1 MSEKLGA
8 ERLMPEEWKD
18 DLEALDLE
26 IVRLAV
32 ICQVKLLEPGVI
44 QHVLDNDARDC
55 LNDHKTAFASLRG
68 LLFLHFQM
76 QKDLAEA
83 YGPSNA
89 MEIVRRVWSH
99 LQPRIGDQLGSLP
112 NPGPLP
118 SA

>member
-1 MSEKLGA
+1 MSRKLGA
-8 ERLMPEEWKD
+8 ERLMPEEWRD

-26 IVRLAV
+26 IVRLAI

-44 QHVLDNDARDC
+44 QRVLDNDARDC
-55 LNDHKTAFASLRG
+55 LNAHETAFASLRG

-83 YGPSNA
+83 YGPSDA
-89 MEIVRRVWSH
+89 MEIVRRVWAH
-99 LQPRIGDQLGSLP
+99 LQPRIGDQLGRLP

-118 SA
+118 TA

>member
-8 ERLMPEEWKD
+8 ECLMPNEWRD

-26 IVRLAV
+26 IVRLAI

-44 QHVLDNDARDC
+44 QRVLDNDARDC
-55 LNDHKTAFASLRG
+55 INDHQTAFVSLRG

-83 YGPSNA
+83 YGPSDA
-89 MEIVRRVWSH
+89 TEIVRRVWAH
-99 LQPRIGDQLGSLP
+99 LQPRVGDQLGSLP
-112 NPGPLP
+112 NPGALP
-118 SA
+118 AA